1 MLGLEVRVEKF
12 RGRKEEKVEE
22 SLNTISEA
30 VQTKNDS
37 EITDES
43 TFILTQII
51 DLRTFS
57 LQLHDAKQ

>member
-1 MLGLEVRVEKF
+1 MLGLEVRAEKF

-22 SLNTISEA
+22 LYTISE
-30 VQTKNDS
+30 VVLTKNDP

-43 TFILTQII
+43 TFILTKII

>member
-1 MLGLEVRVEKF
+1 MLGLEVYAEKF

-22 SLNTISEA
+22 RLNTISEVVLA
-30 VQTKNDS
+30 KNHP
-37 EITDES
+37 EITKES

>member
-1 MLGLEVRVEKF
+1 MYMQKSSKGER
-12 RGRKEEKVEE
+12 EKVEE
-22 SLNTISEA
+22 SLNTISE
-30 VQTKNDS
+30 VVLMKNDP

>member
-1 MLGLEVRVEKF
+1 MLGLEVYAEQF

-22 SLNTISEA
+22 RLNTISEIVPA
-30 VQTKNDS
+30 KNDP
-37 EITDES
+37 EITKES